1 MGQTSSGISTWGGQK
16 QKISNEVF
24 GNGGVF
30 DQFLAGKP
38 NAGFDRAQANAIQGI
53 ERSNAANGLAN
64 SPLGT
69 RRVDDFRIRSTQGAG
84 DNFLQQLQGFM
95 QPLGSK
101 SNSAGVWGGKG

>member
-1 MGQTSSGISTWGGQK
+1 M
-16 QKISNEVF
+16 V
-24 GNGGVF
+24 
-30 DQFLAGKP
+30 LAGP
-38 NAGFDRAQANAIQGI
+38 EEGAPPAFDLSPAGMLFAVSVFCAIQGI

-101 SNSAGVWGGKG
+101 TNSAGVWGGKG